1 MCVLYTCESECCVY
15 RFVTFLYVAN
25 LTIVNYLSTHACTGE
40 SVVSGLT
47 LAALKRRTGVSDTQL
62 DTEVI
67 EHNLYNLAACF
78 DNVDTY
84 ILKLGLLPGQQ
95 TDIKD
100 LAFRQSTQIA
110 MAEALKLWRAP
121 NPLVATFRA
130 LLIILLDLKR
140 GDVAVRVCQYIAHR
154 VPQLRTLNT

>member
-1 MCVLYTCESECCVY
+1 MLNVIYVPLYCKFDY
-15 RFVTFLYVAN
+15 H
-25 LTIVNYLSTHACTGE
+25 YLSTLTHAHACTGE

-67 EHNLYNLAACF
+67 EHDLYNLAACF

-100 LAFRQSTQIA
+100 LAFRQCTQIA

-154 VPQLRTLNT
+154 VPQ

>member
-1 MCVLYTCESECCVY
+1 M
-15 RFVTFLYVAN
+15 
-25 LTIVNYLSTHACTGE
+25 
-40 SVVSGLT
+40 VSGLT
-47 LAALKRRTGVSDTQL
+47 LAALKRSTGVSDTQL

-67 EHNLYNLAACF
+67 EHDLYNLAACF

-84 ILKLGLLPGQQ
+84 LLKLELPPCQQ

-100 LAFRQSTQIA
+100 LAFRLSTQIA

-140 GDVAVRVCQYIAHR
+140 GDVAVRVCQYIVDR
-154 VPQLRTLNT
+154 VPQ

>member
-1 MCVLYTCESECCVY
+1 MLNVSIRSTIV
-15 RFVTFLYVAN
+15 YVAN
-25 LTIVNYLSTHACTGE
+25 LTNVIFPPLHAHACTGE
-40 SVVSGLT
+40 SMVSGLT
-47 LAALKRRTGVSDTQL
+47 LTDLKRSTGVSDTQL

-67 EHNLYNLAACF
+67 EHDLYNLAACF

-130 LLIILLDLKR
+130 LLTILLDLKR
-140 GDVAVRVCQYIAHR
+140 GDVAVRVCQYIAYR
-154 VPQLRTLNT
+154 VPQ

>member
-1 MCVLYTCESECCVY
+1 MCIIIIRVNLSAEYFYVY

-25 LTIVNYLSTHACTGE
+25 LTIVTHACTGE

-47 LAALKRRTGVSDTQL
+47 LAALKSSTGVSDTQL

-67 EHNLYNLAACF
+67 EHDLYNLAACF

-100 LAFRQSTQIA
+100 LAFRQSTQVA

-154 VPQLRTLNT
+154 VPQ

>member
-1 MCVLYTCESECCVY
+1 M
-15 RFVTFLYVAN
+15 
-25 LTIVNYLSTHACTGE
+25 
-40 SVVSGLT
+40 VSGLT
-47 LAALKRRTGVSDTQL
+47 LSALKKNTGVSDTQL
-62 DTEVI
+62 DTEVV

-100 LAFRQSTQIA
+100 LAFRWSTQLA
-110 MAEALKLWRAP
+110 MTEALKLWRAI
-121 NPLVATFRA
+121 NPLDATFRA

-140 GDVAVRVCQYIAHR
+140 GDVAVSVCQYIADR
-154 VPQLRTLNT
+154 VPQ